1 MNKLTG
7 ICLGMLISLTT
18 LGQTKDTL
26 RLTLIEAINHAV
38 KNNPQLKST
47 RLDEEANQSV
57 IKEVRSSALPQITG
71 TASGTDNFQRATQ
84 ILPGEMLGKPGTSI
98 PVQFGTQFV
107 YSGAVQLNQ
116 TLYNPTV
123 MVGLR
128 AAKASQ
134 GLYQLQTFK
143 STEDLVYNIASVYVQ
158 MIITEKQKEL
168 IQGNLDRMRTLI
180 EITDMQYKEGIIKK
194 VDLDQ
199 LKVSNTNLQTQ
210 LSNAENEYVKLDNNI
225 KLLLDVDVD
234 QPLLLSSTEENIV
247 PVSLRLNTENNTDLN
262 ILNKQIQLQ
271 NLNTAQIRSGY
282 LPNVSLVAN
291 YNRQWQTNELFNQNE
306 TKAFNAGYYGI
317 NVSIPIFDGFK
328 KRSQVAQSNIA
339 SQQMELNK
347 LYLNKDLHARFK
359 TATNNLNQNQKVSK
373 AQEEN
378 MKLAADLYNVAKL
391 SYTEGITDLSQL
403 INAETS
409 LREAQSQYLTA
420 TLQTRLSELE
430 TMRTSGQLSQLIKER
445 IQ

>member
-1 MNKLTG
+1 
-7 ICLGMLISLTT
+7 MLISLTT

-71 TASGTDNFQRATQ
+71 TAGGTDNFQRATQ

>member
-7 ICLGMLISLTT
+7 TCLGMLISLTT

-71 TASGTDNFQRATQ
+71 TAGGTDNFQRATQ